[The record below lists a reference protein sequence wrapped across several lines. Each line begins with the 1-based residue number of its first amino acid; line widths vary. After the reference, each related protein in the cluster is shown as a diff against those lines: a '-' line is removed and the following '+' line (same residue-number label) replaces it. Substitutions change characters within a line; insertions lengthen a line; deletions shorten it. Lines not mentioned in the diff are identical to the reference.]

1 MRAKE
6 LKEWN
11 YNNDKDNNI
20 MTSSRSIIP
29 IRFVFDIWSWSSNG
43 NLNLNR
49 SFEIG
54 KERIKEEKENIM
66 KKEKRKRPPRPFSS
80 YLGPV

>member
-1 MRAKE
+1 MLGFLSNAFNLKQNPQCEFEFKILNLSRKNKTEMRAKE

-29 IRFVFDIWSWSSNG
+29 IRFVFDI
-43 NLNLNR
+43 
-49 SFEIG
+49 
-54 KERIKEEKENIM
+54 
-66 KKEKRKRPPRPFSS
+66 
-80 YLGPV
+80 

>member
-29 IRFVFDIWSWSSNG
+29 IRFVFDI
-43 NLNLNR
+43 
-49 SFEIG
+49 
-54 KERIKEEKENIM
+54 
-66 KKEKRKRPPRPFSS
+66 
-80 YLGPV
+80 

>member
-1 MRAKE
+1 
-6 LKEWN
+6 
-11 YNNDKDNNI
+11 
-20 MTSSRSIIP
+20 
-29 IRFVFDIWSWSSNG
+29 
-43 NLNLNR
+43 LNR

-66 KKEKRKRPPRPFSS
+66 KKEKRKRQPRPFSS